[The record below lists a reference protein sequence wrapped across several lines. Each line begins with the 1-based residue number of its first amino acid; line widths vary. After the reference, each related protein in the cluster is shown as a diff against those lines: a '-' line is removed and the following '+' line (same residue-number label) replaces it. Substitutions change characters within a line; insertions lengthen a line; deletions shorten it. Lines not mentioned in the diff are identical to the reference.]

1 MTLKTET
8 VWLVVGFLGQGMF
21 FMRFL
26 LQWLSSEKKG
36 RSVIPVTFWYFSFA
50 GGLTLLAYAI
60 YRKDPVFI
68 IGQSTGAFIY
78 ARNLQLIARER
89 RANAALEAEKGSP
102 GPPAV

>member
-1 MTLKTET
+1 MKAET
-8 VWLVVGFLGQGMF
+8 VWLVVGFVGQGMF

-36 RSVIPVTFWYFSFA
+36 RSVIPVAFWYFSFA

-89 RANAALEAEKGSP
+89 RSNAALAAANDNPGSP
-102 GPPAV
+102 AE